1 MKILEGLQEILNS
14 RMLDQVKILFLSESI
29 VYNKKHRKAAAVW
42 RHGKREKINADKD
55 VQLVQ

>member
-1 MKILEGLQEILNS
+1 MNFDYSYE
-14 RMLDQVKILFLSESI
+14 DILFLSESI
-29 VYNKKHRKAAAVW
+29 VYNKKHRKAPAVW